1 MDRVDLANLAPLPGS
16 MRISPM
22 ANPPAAEIARQR
34 SLGVDAIDFSA
45 AARRLLGASEPAG
58 AAEPRPASGLIGAR
72 VPGAISFE
80 QQADPASAP
89 GAAPLPF
96 YRNPAQ
102 ANLAATA
109 IAGARLDVTA

>member
-1 MDRVDLANLAPLPGS
+1 MDRVDLSNITPPPGA

-34 SLGVDAIDFSA
+34 SAGADAIDFSA
-45 AARRLLGASEPAG
+45 AARRLAEATATAAAAPAR
-58 AAEPRPASGLIGAR
+58 ESSPLVGAR

-80 QQADPASAP
+80 QAPAATRP
-89 GAAPLPF
+89 EALPF

-102 ANLAATA
+102 ANVAATA